1 MTSELIA
8 AKFGHRLRVRVNGIL
23 VENDRMLMVRH
34 KGLGK
39 MGHLWLPPGGGMEYG
54 SSSIENLK
62 REFLEETGIE
72 VDVKQHLFTCEF
84 IETPL
89 HAIELFFSVIR
100 KDGVIGKGFDPE
112 LEQKDQIMDEP
123 RFLSV
128 EDLRQLPDDTLHAAF
143 RGFTHMDDLLSK
155 RGYFLIQAGKW
166 F

>member
-8 AKFGHRLRVRVNGIL
+8 AKFGNRLRIRVNGIL
-23 VENDRMLMVRH
+23 IENDRVLMVRH

-39 MGHLWLPPGGGMEYG
+39 MGQLWLPPGGGMEYG
-54 SSSIENLK
+54 SSAIQNLK

-100 KDGVIGKGFDPE
+100 KDGELRKGFDPE
-112 LEQKDQIMDEP
+112 LDQKDQIIDKP
-123 RFLSV
+123 VFLSV
-128 EDLRQLPDDTLHAAF
+128 EDLRQLPDATLHAAF
-143 RGFTHMDDLLSK
+143 RGLSQLDDLLKK
-155 RGYFLIQAGKW
+155 RGYFII
-166 F
+166 